1 MKYNRHGRKD
11 RTTKVK
17 NIPNRVSIHDR
28 PVEANGKRFGD
39 WEMDTIIGKNGK
51 GAILTLT
58 ERSTNFLIACK
69 LSTARTQTSA
79 PRLLRQYIPKSTDFN
94 TITEHFLKNKVKLIN
109 DRPREKNRL

>member
-69 LSTARTQTSA
+69 LKRGKNANESA
-79 PRLLRQYIPKSTDFN
+79 KAAATIIRIGDNLRLIL
-94 TITEHFLKNKVKLIN
+94 
-109 DRPREKNRL
+109 

>member
-39 WEMDTIIGKNGK
+39 WEMDSIIGKNGK
-51 GAILTLT
+51 GAILTLK

-69 LSTARTQTSA
+69 LKHGKNANECAKATATIYTKKYGFQHYYRTFLEEQGQTY
-79 PRLLRQYIPKSTDFN
+79 Q
-94 TITEHFLKNKVKLIN
+94 
-109 DRPREKNRL
+109 

>member
-28 PVEANGKRFGD
+28 PFEANGKRFGD

-69 LSTARTQTSA
+69 LSTARTQTSGQGCCDNIYQKVRILA
-79 PRLLRQYIPKSTDFN
+79 LLQNIS
-94 TITEHFLKNKVKLIN
+94 
-109 DRPREKNRL
+109 